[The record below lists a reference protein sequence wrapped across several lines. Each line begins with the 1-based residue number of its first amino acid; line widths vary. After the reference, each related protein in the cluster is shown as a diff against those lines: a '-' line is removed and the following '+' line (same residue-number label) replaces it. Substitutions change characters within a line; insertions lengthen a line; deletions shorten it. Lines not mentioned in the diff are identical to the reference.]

1 VKFRA
6 TAIVLTILA
15 SGCANAPRDPAPAP
29 LAPSAAPPEAKKTD
43 APAPANP
50 NYGNEPVARI
60 NGKDISKDQLV
71 QPLIETYGLNMLLNI
86 VQLELTKQA
95 AANAHVTVTPEDIAH
110 EREFML
116 SKIFGPSAKKE
127 DYEKL
132 LDQFLA
138 QKGMK
143 KQEFDLVLEQQ
154 AYLHKIAIPMV
165 DKQVTDD
172 KVQEAFRSLY
182 GETVHVKHIECGNLQ
197 DIAEAKRRLA
207 AGQTFEQVAKEM
219 SRNGNTAPLGGDLP
233 PFSRQA
239 GNYPQ
244 PFKDAAFALK
254 VGEISDPVVSNQSY
268 HLIKMYERIPPKAV
282 KFEDVK
288 DSVRADLV
296 DRLSQVAIQNLRQ
309 QLSMQVL
316 QTIQVLDPT
325 LKKQFM
331 DRLTKQ
337 QQKVKDPDEIRK
349 EMERDRER
357 TSPSTLPIFKAPVP
371 SDDALAPSA
380 PATAPGAPA
389 APAAAPAAT
398 KPATS
403 K

>member
-1 VKFRA
+1 
-6 TAIVLTILA
+6 
-15 SGCANAPRDPAPAP
+15 
-29 LAPSAAPPEAKKTD
+29 
-43 APAPANP
+43 
-50 NYGNEPVARI
+50 
-60 NGKDISKDQLV
+60 
-71 QPLIETYGLNMLLNI
+71 
-86 VQLELTKQA
+86 
-95 AANAHVTVTPEDIAH
+95 
-110 EREFML
+110 ML

-165 DKQVTDD
+165 DKQITDD

-331 DRLTKQ
+331 DRLTKK

-389 APAAAPAAT
+389 APAADPAAT